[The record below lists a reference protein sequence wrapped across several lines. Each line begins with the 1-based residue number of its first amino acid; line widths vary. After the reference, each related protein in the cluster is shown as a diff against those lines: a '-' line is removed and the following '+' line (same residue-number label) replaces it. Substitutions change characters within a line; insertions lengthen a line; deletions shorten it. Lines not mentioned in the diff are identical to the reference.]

1 MPAWTGGTPSTRVE
15 FSKPGSSTGGKG
27 RARPGAAYSAFVG
40 SVAQRTLP
48 APLRALA
55 YRAFARAVGAN
66 LEETELPLGEYPSLG
81 EFFARKLKGGAR
93 TVDAAADAIISPCDG
108 VIAARGEAADGAL
121 VQAKGRNYSLAELVA
136 DDGLARALTGGAYV
150 TIYLSPKDYHRV
162 HSPVDAELVSY
173 DYLPGTLWPVNRWA
187 TNRRE
192 GLLARNERVVIRM
205 NAGPLGDVCVVMVG
219 AAGVG
224 NIRLA
229 QAPDSASFR
238 KLRERRRIEHVGLRV
253 KKGDELGAF
262 LLGST
267 VVMLFQPGVAA
278 LQGDV
283 AQPVRF
289 GERIGRR
296 LA

>member
-1 MPAWTGGTPSTRVE
+1 M
-15 FSKPGSSTGGKG
+15 
-27 RARPGAAYSAFVG
+27 
-40 SVAQRTLP
+40 
-48 APLRALA
+48 A

-66 LEETELPLGEYPSLG
+66 LDETELPLGEYPSLG

-93 TVDAAADAIISPCDG
+93 IVDPAPDAIISPCDG
-108 VIAARGEAADGAL
+108 VIAARGEAVDGSL
-121 VQAKGRNYSLAELVA
+121 VQAKGIDYALAELVA
-136 DDGLARALTGGAYV
+136 DEPLARSLVGGAYI

-173 DYLPGTLWPVNRWA
+173 DYIPGTLWPVNQWA
-187 TNRRE
+187 TARRA

-205 NAGPLGDVCVVMVG
+205 NAGALGNVCVVMVG

-229 QAPDSASFR
+229 HAPDSASFR
-238 KLRERRRIEHVGLRV
+238 GLRERRRIELSGRRV
-253 KKGDELGAF
+253 HKGDELGAF

-267 VVMLFQPGVAA
+267 VVMLLPPGVATLA
-278 LQGDV
+278 GDV

-296 LA
+296 TR